1 MKKEIILKDK
11 NKIVLIVSD
20 SYSGETIIVSKGYF
34 ENEKLTK
41 SLNLS
46 IWDDMSFQGFSYG
59 NNSNMIEFEFDIND
73 PIYFCLNRLLDKDKK
88 LIIDDDETSQHIKK
102 YMIIQKEEK
111 TIKIIF
117 VNYLEK
123 PDIIDKFRIFIKNIG
138 PDPRSKIEDYNMKVR
153 LINFLRDC
161 KSILT
166 EEYHQVTIDEYSEVL
181 RQKEIENKQYKKV

>member
-1 MKKEIILKDK
+1 MKNEIILKDK

-59 NNSNMIEFEFDIND
+59 NNSNMIEFEFDINV

-123 PDIIDKFRIFIKNIG
+123 PDIIDTFRVFIKNIG

-181 RQKEIENKQYKKV
+181 RQKKNKTNKLKV